1 MTHLP
6 ATAHGV
12 LQPGRRDGWRRA
24 RHGDA
29 RGGVDNG
36 NGVTA
41 AGGRWLVDLHAR
53 MLRLVAGRDEGGRG
67 RVEGEA
73 GGNGLRLLRGR
84 GFRRVAGERGALRRT
99 GNGDQLIPMA
109 SSQKNCKLQGD
120 VGRELTSLSVNKPG
134 QNSRSSSRSKDRPA
148 SNLLR
153 KELTEATSAKSF
165 IVRPPRICLWVFW
178 ETERRGARRLR
189 PPALW
194 WPIGAGCAGCAL

>member
-6 ATAHGV
+6 AAAHGV

-99 GNGDQLIPMA
+99 GNGDQVALGQQARTELEVI
-109 SSQKNCKLQGD
+109 LQ
-120 VGRELTSLSVNKPG
+120 VK
-134 QNSRSSSRSKDRPA
+134 RPA
-148 SNLLR
+148 GL
-153 KELTEATSAKSF
+153 EPVAKS
-165 IVRPPRICLWVFW
+165 VDGSDLGKVLHSAAAAHLPLGVLGDR
-178 ETERRGARRLR
+178 ETGCPAVAAAGVVVAHRGRLR
-189 PPALW
+189 RVR
-194 WPIGAGCAGCAL
+194 IVVVV